1 MKGLP
6 EMPKLYI
13 YPKEGEASIFALQNK
28 QITVGRLP
36 DNDIVVAEQ
45 FCSSRHAVI
54 FPTESGYSVL
64 DNHSKNGTFVN
75 GKRIQSETALKRGDE
90 ILIGLTRIIFDK
102 ELVSSVEVI
111 DPSPSEA
118 INTIIQVKD
127 FLRKPQIATTLDAPA
142 IVLDINKLKAEHRAL
157 AILNEVSQSL
167 VYHQP
172 LDQLLEHI
180 MDLVSH
186 NLPLDRGVLM
196 LMEGNPA
203 QLIPRAIRIKDS
215 RLADKNIQ
223 VSRTIINTVMS
234 KNSSVL
240 IYDAL
245 SETQFRFQASI
256 VQSKIRSAMCVPLW
270 NNQEIIGIIYAD
282 RRSLAAP
289 FSEDDL
295 KLLTLVANLAAVKIE
310 NAKLIEQAIEK
321 GRMDRELALAAQIQ
335 KNFLPK
341 ENPKFENYDIAG
353 TNLTCCTVGGD
364 YYDFI
369 PVGPER
375 LGIVIADVA
384 GNGMSA
390 SLLMASLRAALH
402 SEVHPDYSAEAMT
415 VKLNDFVH
423 SSSSSDRFITFFF
436 GELEK
441 ASGAL
446 SYINAGHNPP
456 ILFRH
461 EGGIE
466 RLESCGFCLGMFPS
480 VRYEEKKTSLRP
492 GDLVLF
498 YTDGIT
504 ESRNKSKEEFD
515 EHRVIA
521 VLQKHGHRSAQE
533 IMDLVLEELKVFT
546 ECTDPADDMTLV
558 IVKRVH

>member
-1 MKGLP
+1 
-6 EMPKLYI
+6 MPKLYV
-13 YPKEGEASIFALQNK
+13 YPKEGESFVFVLQNK
-28 QITVGRLP
+28 QITVGRLA
-36 DNDIVVAEQ
+36 DNDIAVPEQ

-127 FLRKPQIATTLDAPA
+127 FLRKPQIDTTLDAPLGS
-142 IVLDINKLKAEHRAL
+142 LDVNQLKSEHRAF

-172 LDQLLEHI
+172 LDQLVEHI

-196 LMEGNPA
+196 LMEGNPV
-203 QLIPRAIRIKDS
+203 QLIPRALRIKDK
-215 RLADKNIQ
+215 RLADQNIQ

-245 SETQFRFQASI
+245 AETQFRSQASI
-256 VQSKIRSAMCVPLW
+256 VQSKIRSAVCVPLW

-282 RRSLAAP
+282 RSSLATP
-289 FSEDDL
+289 FTEDDL

-321 GRMDRELALAAQIQ
+321 GRMEREMALAAQIQ

-341 ENPKFENYDIAG
+341 ENPRIENYEIVG
-353 TNLTCCTVGGD
+353 TNLSCSEVGGD

-369 PVGPER
+369 PVDQNR

-402 SEVHPDYSAEAMT
+402 SEIHSDYSPENMA

-423 SSSSSDRFITFFF
+423 DSSASDRFITFFF

-441 ASGAL
+441 ESGTL
-446 SYINAGHNPP
+446 NYINAGHNPP
-456 ILFRH
+456 ILLRRD
-461 EGGIE
+461 GKIE

-480 VRYEEKKTSLRP
+480 VHYEENKVALEP
-492 GDLVLF
+492 GDIILF

-504 ESRNKSKEEFD
+504 ESRNASKEEFD
-515 EHRVIA
+515 ERRLIEI
-521 VLQKHGHRSAQE
+521 LQKESRRSAQE
-533 IMDLVLEELKVFT
+533 IMDRVFQDLKLFT
-546 ECTDPADDMTLV
+546 DCAEPVDDMTLV
-558 IVKRVH
+558 VVKRIH